1 MDVPGSSGNKSDEYK
16 SIILI
21 QKQKK
26 KKQEKNPNQFQYANF
41 YIAMMAVTLEK
52 KEAACILKVASD
64 LRPYLWLEIL
74 S

>member
-21 QKQKK
+21 QKQ
-26 KKQEKNPNQFQYANF
+26 EKTPNQFQYANF